1 MRNLSVIVQEF
12 GRAERS
18 GNSAD
23 GFLFVNKK
31 KEDQRLAFYT
41 KKLEQNHL
49 IEEVDRAKEQFLQSR
64 WWVYSIYSGGCLRWE
79 IISKFGEGELELQCT
94 DGCCSSCGIKDE
106 ETSTL
111 SKLSAFLYRP
121 LLTLVNHKPVR
132 KE

>member
-49 IEEVDRAKEQFLQSR
+49 IEEVDRVQKNNFFNH
-64 WWVYSIYSGGCLRWE
+64 GG
-79 IISKFGEGELELQCT
+79 GYT
-94 DGCCSSCGIKDE
+94 P
-106 ETSTL
+106 STL
-111 SKLSAFLYRP
+111 ED
-121 LLTLVNHKPVR
+121 V
-132 KE
+132 